1 MMRLFASGINSNIGM
16 VEDAV
21 NNVAASVGQ
30 TLEQNTYTSNV
41 GGVNIIINAS
51 EGQSVEDLADL
62 VQDRINREVMLSARA
77 MA

>member
-1 MMRLFASGINSNIGM
+1 MKLFSQGLIENLSM
-16 VEDAV
+16 VEDAAAR
-21 NNVAASVGQ
+21 VAGSIGH

-41 GGVNIIINAS
+41 GGVSIVINAS

-62 VQDRINREVMLSARA
+62 VEERINRGVMLSARA